1 MRAKEYLNQHRHD
14 LKYAEVV
21 GQIIDD
27 LLPLRKDKEATN
39 AYMNRR
45 LSADIRF
52 QHYLLKRQCHAT
64 RGACV

>member
-52 QHYLLKRQCHAT
+52 QHYLLK
-64 RGACV
+64 